1 MAPNTNLP
9 TRAAIVT
16 LKSPF
21 GGKSTAQ
28 ISEITGVPQRTID
41 AIYRRAC
48 QRGFDPNAPMIK
60 ILPEYL
66 EDAPR
71 AGRPRKREAVQEAT
85 PEKVCHDRNAGESAC
100 ADTNVKSPERSE
112 EQEHQAKKDACV
124 DEEDEVW

>member
-28 ISEITGVPQRTID
+28 ISEITGVPQRTINE
-41 AIYRRAC
+41 IYRRAC
-48 QRGFDPNAPMIK
+48 QRGFDPNAPLIK

-85 PEKVCHDRNAGESAC
+85 PEK
-100 ADTNVKSPERSE
+100 SPQRSE
-112 EQEHQAKKDACV
+112 EQRYEANKDACV
-124 DEEDEVW
+124 DEGDEV

>member
-1 MAPNTNLP
+1 MAPNTDLP

-28 ISEITGVPQRTID
+28 ISAITGIPQRTINE
-41 AIYRRAC
+41 IYRRAC
-48 QRGFDPNAPMIK
+48 QRGFDPNASVIK

-85 PEKVCHDRNAGESAC
+85 PEKVCRDRNVRESIC
-100 ADTNVKSPERSE
+100 ADIDVKSPQRSE
-112 EQEHQAKKDACV
+112 KQAHEANKHACV
-124 DEEDEVW
+124 DEEDEV